1 MQHSLTAAAARDWCC
16 CSERNEC
23 FSGATDA
30 TWACVQQLK
39 VVYLSLF
46 MECIDRLHT
55 QNDFGNFENFC
66 IYLTFFFFLLSVF
79 LFPIVLIAARHWL
92 PLLPWLSHMLSA
104 ARPPNDRRA
113 CKLVCQ
119 FWNRELP
126 VKCRHTNTHK
136 MKLCGVKDGGAEW
149 VTDGSTVSLFTH

>member
-1 MQHSLTAAAARDWCC
+1 MLLFWTQWVFQWGYGRDMGVRPTIKGCIFITFYGMHWQTAHTKW
-16 CSERNEC
+16 
-23 FSGATDA
+23 F
-30 TWACVQQLK
+30 WQLWK
-39 VVYLSLF
+39 CLHLF
-46 MECIDRLHT
+46 D
-55 QNDFGNFENFC
+55 
-66 IYLTFFFFLLSVF
+66 FFFFLLSVF